1 MKEVVKPQQPQQEAA
16 PVQKEE
22 AKDKKPNKN
31 ANRRNREKKSTHA
44 EDGTHEPVVKPQA
57 LVKAVSEPVPVL
69 TFNTLTPALKT
80 NKDFAELMNM
90 MDAPKLKQEMN
101 IPTETPVVAG
111 SPAKLNAGAS
121 AFTPNREKTEKE

>member
-1 MKEVVKPQQPQQEAA
+1 M
-16 PVQKEE
+16 QKEE

-31 ANRRNREKKSTHA
+31 ANRRNREKKFTNA
-44 EDGTHEPVVKPQA
+44 EDGTQEPVVKPQA

-101 IPTETPVVAG
+101 IPTEAPVKAE

-121 AFTPNREKTEKE
+121 AFTPDKTEKE